1 MHEQPI
7 NFARGH
13 GVHGVTTM
21 IARVRQHGQSS
32 IIPCPVLGLPG
43 VSWGNQAYT
52 RNRTMNLPQDDVS
65 PLDTYIANYGVTE
78 FFLRPAGQ
86 AALALKLIA
95 SSG

>member
-1 MHEQPI
+1 
-7 NFARGH
+7 
-13 GVHGVTTM
+13 
-21 IARVRQHGQSS
+21 
-32 IIPCPVLGLPG
+32 
-43 VSWGNQAYT
+43 
-52 RNRTMNLPQDDVS
+52 MNLPQDDVS